1 MKVQE
6 EYTRLFHYCLYR
18 LGSREDAEDAVQET
32 FLRYLQ
38 HPEYHLPGGER
49 KCLYTIA
56 RNICT
61 DMNRKTPT
69 VPLNEELTRN
79 PSDNITENVALRLA
93 MEKLTEEEREI
104 IILRLVNG
112 EPIYVIAGLFGVS
125 RFTMS
130 RRIKSIQRPPKDM
143 LGKENWYE

>member
-130 RRIKSIQRPPKDM
+130 RRIKSIQRRLKDL